1 MYVFNKKKPTLK
13 TSVHF
18 KEVNMEFFFGQTK
31 GVFLKY
37 LAAQRKR
44 TQVLELEIETTASLK

>member
-1 MYVFNKKKPTLK
+1 MYVFNKKKPHIEDICTFQRGQ
-13 TSVHF
+13 HGI
-18 KEVNMEFFFGQTK
+18 FFCQTK

-37 LAAQRKR
+37 LATQRKR